1 MNEYRCRCGAL
12 LPVGGEPQVL
22 PRCPSCREA
31 YGFPQF
37 GTASSTPPSRTSIWL
52 GAAMGG
58 GALVLAGFLFA
69 AVWTLTR
76 PKNTLVATRAS
87 ALDPR
92 ANSRSGRSPGPG
104 AEPPSTPVARA
115 SQASKAAA
123 EISPEE
129 IQATVVR
136 INRIIAR
143 KNMAG
148 LVAAV
153 LLNTGRRPEAEE
165 VEVVLFKGDLELR
178 QEKER
183 LPANFDLRRIA
194 AHHEYGDRLMTFG
207 TTSLDPAR
215 PQLFAGALQAW
226 LRNFQVGTTNLATL
240 RRGQETI
247 LVEMYFPEA
256 GPEMADLASRASV
269 VLGGREGK

>member
-37 GTASSTPPSRTSIWL
+37 GTDSPTPPSRTSIWL

-76 PKNTLVATRAS
+76 PKNGLAAARTS

-92 ANSRSGRSPGPG
+92 PVARSGRSPQPV
-104 AEPPSTPVARA
+104 AEPPPAPGT
-115 SQASKAAA
+115 SQPAKAAPLV
-123 EISPEE
+123 SPEE
-129 IQATVVR
+129 TLATVVR

-143 KNMAG
+143 KNMSG
-148 LVAAV
+148 IVAAV

-165 VEVVLFKGDLELR
+165 VEVVLWKGDLELR
-178 QEKER
+178 QEMEK

-194 AHHEYGDRLMTFG
+194 AHHEYGDRLLTFG
-207 TTSLDPAR
+207 SSSLDPAR
-215 PQLFAGALQAW
+215 PRLFAEALQAW
-226 LRNFQVGTTNLATL
+226 LRNFQVGTTNLASL

-247 LVEMYFPEA
+247 LVEMYFAEA
-256 GPEMADLASRASV
+256 GPELADLASRASV
-269 VLGGREGK
+269 LLGGRAWK